1 MTPATATTFTPGA
14 LSRAARWLALALQ
27 DWHTTEGERWIY
39 VLKTLVAAF
48 CALWLAYRLGLDS
61 PSTAMTTTIIL
72 ALPSSGMVLE
82 KSFYRLC
89 GTVLGCTAALTLIGL
104 FPQQPV
110 LLLAGL
116 ALWVGLCTS
125 GSALH
130 RNAQSYV
137 YVLAGYTAC
146 MIVLPAIEQP
156 LQVFSLA
163 VTRVAEV
170 GLGIICSAVVSSV
183 LLPRHQG
190 TQVMRSVQA
199 RYRKLLTFCQDV
211 LQQKLTP
218 AQVELTHLQ
227 FAADVAALELGR
239 SAALFEVS
247 SAVGH
252 ARAQNRKLH
261 AFNATFM
268 TALTTFYT
276 FHRLF
281 ERLQRDGETQVLQ
294 ACAPLYA
301 IVAEALQATPSQ
313 GSLDTM
319 QRHLRAALALARADI
334 DATGIVHAQRI
345 DFDTMC
351 ELLERYTRDMSRF
364 HEVYSSLAHDT
375 PLNLSTPQAYAPKTP
390 PALVIASGAR
400 AGISLALLALG
411 AYFLAWPYASTA
423 MLMAAVF
430 CALASSSPRPIMM
443 IRQVLAGFL
452 IALPLSLV
460 CVYCVLVHGDGF
472 PMLVLSFAPFLAVG
486 LYLMTN
492 PAKLGVGL
500 GMSTFITQMA
510 PSNLMHI
517 DGAAFLNAGMALIVG
532 LMLAA
537 LVFAV
542 LLPEH
547 TMGHKDHVGPA
558 LWREALQACTA
569 PAHRVKHRFDNRVR
583 DLLSQLNAA
592 AGPAPGEATR
602 AIVRQALTLLEI
614 GHSVIDLRELIASAC
629 ANSRA
634 RDALQRCVDSIAAWL
649 HTRGA
654 AQLQGAL
661 AATLQAGAVVRAA
674 QKDTAA
680 DAAATAEHQQEQ
692 DLRLHTALVD
702 LHSIYTSLLDNMAP
716 GAGDRHD
723 A

>member
-1 MTPATATTFTPGA
+1 MTPATTPTYGP
-14 LSRAARWLALALQ
+14 LSRAAHWLALALQ
-27 DWHTTEGERWIY
+27 DWRKTEGERWIY
-39 VLKTLVAAF
+39 VGKTLIAAF

-89 GTVLGCTAALTLIGL
+89 GTLLGCTAALTLIGL

-110 LLLAGL
+110 LLFAGL

-156 LQVFSLA
+156 TQVFSLA

-170 GLGIICSAVVSSV
+170 GLGIICSAAVSSV

-190 TQVMRSVQA
+190 TQVMRTVQA
-199 RYRKLLTFCQDV
+199 RYGKFLTFCQDV

-239 SAALFEVS
+239 SAALFEVTS
-247 SAVGH
+247 KVSHV
-252 ARAQNRKLH
+252 RAQNRKLH

-268 TALTTFYT
+268 AALTTFYT

-281 ERLQRDGETQVLQ
+281 DRLQRDGETQVMQ

-301 IVAEALQATPSQ
+301 IVAEALQTTPSQ
-313 GSLDTM
+313 DSLDTM
-319 QRHLRAALALARADI
+319 QRHLQTALGQARADI
-334 DATGIVHAQRI
+334 DSTHVAHAQRI
-345 DFDTMC
+345 DFDTVC
-351 ELLERYTRDMSRF
+351 ELLERFARDMSRF
-364 HEVYSSLAHDT
+364 HEVYFSLAHDT
-375 PLNLSTPQAYAPKTP
+375 PLEVSTPQAYAPKTP
-390 PALVIASGAR
+390 PALVLASGAR

-443 IRQVLAGFL
+443 IRQVLTGFL
-452 IALPLSLV
+452 IAMPLSLV
-460 CVYCVLVHGDGF
+460 CVYFVLLHGDGF

-486 LYLMTN
+486 LHLMTN

-500 GMSTFITQMA
+500 GVSTFITQMA
-510 PSNLMHI
+510 PLNVMRV
-517 DGAAFLNAGMALIVG
+517 DGAGFLNTGMALIVG

-547 TMGHKDHVGPA
+547 TMGHKDHIGRA
-558 LWREALQACTA
+558 LWREALHACTA
-569 PAHRVKHRFDNRVR
+569 PARRVKHRFDNRVR

-602 AIVRQALTLLEI
+602 AVVRQALTLLEI
-614 GHSVIDLRELIASAC
+614 GHSVIELRELIASATG
-629 ANSRA
+629 NSPA
-634 RDALQRCVDSIAAWL
+634 RTALQHCVDSIAAWL
-649 HTRGA
+649 RTRGD
-654 AQLQGAL
+654 AQLQAAL

-674 QKDTAA
+674 QAASDTAP
-680 DAAATAEHQQEQ
+680 ERS
-692 DLRLHTALVD
+692 LRLQTALVD
-702 LHSIYTSLLDNMAP
+702 LHSIYTSLLDHMAP
-716 GAGDRHD
+716 GAGDHH
-723 A
+723 AA

>member
-1 MTPATATTFTPGA
+1 MTPATATTFTQGP
-14 LSRAARWLALALQ
+14 LTRAAHWLALALQ
-27 DWHTTEGERWIY
+27 DWRTTEGERWIY
-39 VLKTLVAAF
+39 VGKTLIAAF

-89 GTVLGCTAALTLIGL
+89 GTLLGCTAALTLIGL

-110 LLLAGL
+110 LLFAGL

-156 LQVFSLA
+156 MQVFSLA

-170 GLGIICSAVVSSV
+170 GLGIICSAFVSSV

-190 TQVMRSVQA
+190 TQVMRTVQA
-199 RYRKLLTFCQDV
+199 RYGKFLTFCQDV

-239 SAALFEVS
+239 SAALFEVTS
-247 SAVGH
+247 KVGH
-252 ARAQNRKLH
+252 VRAQNRKLH

-281 ERLQRDGETQVLQ
+281 DRLQRDGETQVMQ

-313 GSLDTM
+313 DSLDTM
-319 QRHLRAALALARADI
+319 QRHLQTALMQARTDIEAAPVA
-334 DATGIVHAQRI
+334 HAQRI
-345 DFDTMC
+345 DFDTVC
-351 ELLERYTRDMSRF
+351 ELLERFARDMSRF
-364 HEVYSSLAHDT
+364 HEVYFSLVHDT
-375 PLNLSTPQAYAPKTP
+375 PLDVSTPQAYAPKTP

-400 AGISLALLALG
+400 AAISLALLALG

-430 CALASSSPRPIMM
+430 CALASSSPRPILM

-452 IALPLSLV
+452 IAMPLSLV
-460 CVYCVLVHGDGF
+460 CVYFVLVHGDGF
-472 PMLVLSFAPFLAVG
+472 PMLVLSFTPFLAVG

-500 GMSTFITQMA
+500 GVSTFITQMA
-510 PSNLMHI
+510 PTNVMHV
-517 DGAAFLNAGMALIVG
+517 DGAAFLNTGMALIVG

-547 TMGHKDHVGPA
+547 TMGHKDHIGRA
-558 LWREALQACTA
+558 LWREALHACTA
-569 PAHRVKHRFDNRVR
+569 PARRVKHRFDNRVR

-592 AGPAPGEATR
+592 AGPAPGVATR
-602 AIVRQALTLLEI
+602 AVVRQALTLLEI
-614 GHSVIDLRELIASAC
+614 GHSVIELRELIAT
-629 ANSRA
+629 A
-634 RDALQRCVDSIAAWL
+634 RPGATRHALQQCVEHIAGWL
-649 HTRGA
+649 RTRSDTA
-654 AQLQGAL
+654 LQAAL

-674 QKDTAA
+674 QTQV
-680 DAAATAEHQQEQ
+680 DASAERRA
-692 DLRLHTALVD
+692 RLQTALVD
-702 LHSIYTSLLDNMAP
+702 LHSIYTSLLDHMAP
-716 GAGDRHD
+716 DAGDHH
-723 A
+723 AT

>member
-1 MTPATATTFTPGA
+1 MTPATATTPIDGPLT
-14 LSRAARWLALALQ
+14 RAARWLALALQ
-27 DWHTTEGERWIY
+27 DWRATEGERWIY
-39 VLKTLVAAF
+39 VGKTLIAAF

-89 GTVLGCTAALTLIGL
+89 GTLLGCTAALTLIGL

-110 LLLAGL
+110 LLFAGL

-156 LQVFSLA
+156 MQVFSLA

-170 GLGIICSAVVSSV
+170 SLGIICSAAVSSV

-190 TQVMRSVQA
+190 TQVMRTVQA
-199 RYRKLLTFCQDV
+199 RYGKFLTFCQDV

-239 SAALFEVS
+239 SAALFEVTS
-247 SAVGH
+247 KVGH
-252 ARAQNRKLH
+252 VRAQNRKLH

-281 ERLQRDGETQVLQ
+281 DRLQRDGENQVMQ

-313 GSLDTM
+313 DSLDTM
-319 QRHLRAALALARADI
+319 QQHLQTALGQARMDI
-334 DATGIVHAQRI
+334 DSATIVHAQRI
-345 DFDTMC
+345 DFDTVC
-351 ELLERYTRDMSRF
+351 ELLERFARDMSRF
-364 HEVYSSLAHDT
+364 HEVYFSLVHDT
-375 PLNLSTPQAYAPKTP
+375 PLDVSTPQAYAPKTP

-400 AGISLALLALG
+400 AAISLALLALG

-430 CALASSSPRPIMM
+430 CALASSSPRPI
-443 IRQVLAGFL
+443 
-452 IALPLSLV
+452 
-460 CVYCVLVHGDGF
+460 
-472 PMLVLSFAPFLAVG
+472 
-486 LYLMTN
+486 
-492 PAKLGVGL
+492 
-500 GMSTFITQMA
+500 
-510 PSNLMHI
+510 
-517 DGAAFLNAGMALIVG
+517 
-532 LMLAA
+532 
-537 LVFAV
+537 
-542 LLPEH
+542 
-547 TMGHKDHVGPA
+547 
-558 LWREALQACTA
+558 
-569 PAHRVKHRFDNRVR
+569 
-583 DLLSQLNAA
+583 
-592 AGPAPGEATR
+592 
-602 AIVRQALTLLEI
+602 
-614 GHSVIDLRELIASAC
+614 
-629 ANSRA
+629 
-634 RDALQRCVDSIAAWL
+634 
-649 HTRGA
+649 
-654 AQLQGAL
+654 
-661 AATLQAGAVVRAA
+661 
-674 QKDTAA
+674 
-680 DAAATAEHQQEQ
+680 
-692 DLRLHTALVD
+692 
-702 LHSIYTSLLDNMAP
+702 
-716 GAGDRHD
+716 
-723 A
+723 